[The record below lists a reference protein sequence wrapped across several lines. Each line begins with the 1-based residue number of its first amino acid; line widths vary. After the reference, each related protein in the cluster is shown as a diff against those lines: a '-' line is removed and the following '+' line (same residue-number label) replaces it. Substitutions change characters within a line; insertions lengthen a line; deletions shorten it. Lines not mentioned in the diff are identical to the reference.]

1 MSSPGRD
8 LDAEIR
14 AALTDPSIQ
23 QAVGPAART
32 VAAARRDAV
41 EGFAAYDA
49 ARDRARAIKES
60 AIEALPE
67 LIEMAEEAVER
78 AGGTVHRAE
87 DAGAACEIIVDIAQ
101 REDCRTAVKSKS
113 MTSEEVHLNAALERA
128 GVHVRETDLGEYI
141 VQLDEDRPSHI
152 VAPILHKSLEDVRQA
167 FRHGLG
173 LDDVPESPEQLTQL
187 ARQRLREE
195 FLAADLGI
203 TGANFVIAESGT
215 IIVVENE
222 GNARLCTQ
230 VPRVHVALAGVEKLI
245 PAMADLQPFLELLPR
260 SATGQL
266 LSVYLSVITGPGWGR
281 SPLVEGDRAFHLV
294 LLDNGRMAMRDD
306 PVLREALCCI
316 RCGAC
321 LNVCAPYQAVGG
333 HVYGGPT
340 YQSGIGAA
348 WEAGVRGLDTAA
360 EFAHLCSTCSRC
372 QDVCPVRIDIP
383 WMNSA
388 LRGRIR
394 DKKGDGGGRFGALLR
409 EPRRLYETVR
419 RTPGA
424 SWLGELPPVR
434 WYLEKSAGVDRRRPL
449 PELPSLTLTEW
460 YEQQGGAVVHEGND
474 GARVEPSASMVVLW
488 ADCHTEHVETT
499 AGQAAVRV
507 LQRLGYDVVVATGA
521 CCGRAALSQ
530 GDVPAA
536 QRQARGLLGL
546 LEPFAEAG
554 VPIVGLEPSCV
565 SSVVCE
571 HEHLLPDEPSAMI
584 LAIRVQEIFDF
595 LNDNTSAVGNILAG
609 AGAGGSDRN
618 GAAAEQE
625 VRGASAGARTVLV
638 HGHCQQKTAGWYPA
652 VLEVLGRVP
661 GVEVRSTTAECCGMA
676 GSYGYKTATYE
687 VSRELGR
694 RLVGEL
700 DDMAAAAGSQGVED
714 VLACGT
720 SCRSQLRELGRTVP
734 RHPIEL
740 IEEVTR

>member
-1 MSSPGRD
+1 MSRPGRD
-8 LDAEIR
+8 LGAEIS
-14 AALTDPSIQ
+14 AALTNSSIQ
-23 QAVGPAART
+23 QSVGPATRT
-32 VAAARRDAV
+32 AAMMRRHAV
-41 EGFAAYDA
+41 EKFSAYEA
-49 ARDRARAIKES
+49 SRDRARAIKER
-60 AIEALPE
+60 AIEELPE
-67 LIEMAEEAVER
+67 LIAMAEEAVVR

-87 DAGAACEIIVDIAQ
+87 DADAACRIIADIAQ

-141 VQLDEDRPSHI
+141 VQLDGDRPSHI
-152 VAPILHKSLEDVRQA
+152 VAPIWHKSLEDVRQA
-167 FRHGLG
+167 FRRG
-173 LDDVPESPEQLTQL
+173 LDLDEVPETPEALTQL
-187 ARQRLREE
+187 ARGRLREE

-230 VPRVHVALAGVEKLI
+230 LPRVHVALAGVEKLI
-245 PAMADLQPFLELLPR
+245 PAMADLQSFLELLPR

-281 SPLVEGDRAFHLV
+281 SPLVEGDRTFHLV

-306 PVLREALCCI
+306 PVLREALYCV

-360 EFAHLCSTCSRC
+360 EFAHLCSMCTRC

-383 WMNSA
+383 WMNSS
-388 LRGRIR
+388 LRGRIETQR
-394 DKKGDGGGRFGALLR
+394 GDSGGMFGALLR
-409 EPRRLYETVR
+409 EPRRLYER
-419 RTPGA
+419 IRSTPGS

-434 WYLEKSAGVDRRRPL
+434 WYLEKSAGIDRRRPL
-449 PELPSLTLTEW
+449 PELPPLTLTDW
-460 YEQQGGAVVHEGND
+460 YEQQGGAVAREGD
-474 GARVEPSASMVVLW
+474 GGSRVDPSADMAVFW
-488 ADCHTEHVETT
+488 ADCHTEHVEVK
-499 AGQAAVRV
+499 AGRAAVRV
-507 LQRLGYDVVVATGA
+507 LERLGYDVVVATGP

-530 GDVPAA
+530 GDVAA
-536 QRQARGLLGL
+536 ARQQAAGLLGL

-554 VPIVGLEPSCV
+554 VPILGLEPSCV
-565 SSVVCE
+565 SCVVCE
-571 HEHLLPDEPSAMI
+571 QEHLLPDEPNAMI
-584 LAIRVQEIFDF
+584 LAVRVQDIFEF
-595 LNDNTSAVGNILAG
+595 LSDNAAAVDEILA
-609 AGAGGSDRN
+609 AGAIE
-618 GAAAEQE
+618 AH
-625 VRGASAGARTVLV
+625 TVLV

-652 VLEVLGRVP
+652 TLDVLGRVP
-661 GVEVRSTTAECCGMA
+661 GVEVQSTTAECCGMA
-676 GSYGYKTATYE
+676 GSYGYKTGSYE
-687 VSRELGR
+687 ISRELGR
-694 RLVGEL
+694 RLVSEI
-700 DDMAAAAGSQGVED
+700 DDIAAAAGEQDAPD

-720 SCRSQLRELGRTVP
+720 SCRAQLRELGRTMP

-740 IEEVTR
+740 IEEASR